1 MPQAYCR
8 ARPAAVLGYW
18 LPVAGYSGTPLTIKL
33 GIREDSVFTLL
44 HAPDGF
50 DVDLPPG
57 VTVRHRA
64 RGQCDVALAFFTTV
78 ARVQAQADVLGQMV
92 FPAGGLWIAW
102 PKRSSGRA
110 TDVTDHELRRILLPG
125 GLVDNK
131 VCAVDDIWTGMR
143 FVWRRENRVGD
154 DGGR

>member
-1 MPQAYCR
+1 
-8 ARPAAVLGYW
+8 
-18 LPVAGYSGTPLTIKL
+18 VAGYSGTPLASKL
-33 GIREDSVFTLL
+33 GIREGSAFALL
-44 HAPDGF
+44 HAPTAF
-50 DVDLPPG
+50 SLDLPPG

-64 RGQCDVALAFFTTV
+64 RGRCDVILAFFTRMV
-78 ARVQAQADVLGQMV
+78 RVQAQADALGHMV
-92 FPAGGLWIAW
+92 FPSGGLWIAW

-110 TDVTDHELRRILLPG
+110 TDVTDHELRRTLLPA

-154 DGGR
+154 EAGR